1 MNMPK
6 ISVLI
11 PLYNK
16 ENFIKQTLESVLNQ
30 TFTDFEVIIINDGS
44 TDKSGEIV
52 SQFTDERIKFFEQEN
67 LGVSKTRNTGIANAS
82 GELIVFLD
90 ADDYW
95 YPNHLEEIYQ
105 LYLDF
110 PECGIYASRYF
121 MKISEKHRIQTT
133 YKPVVLDDFRGI
145 LPDYFAASMYFR
157 VGLTSAIAIPKKIFQ
172 NEFLFNPELN
182 GHEDLELFTKI
193 AIEKDVAVSDA
204 FTVEYNF
211 AVENQLSKIQFIQ
224 KKIIRF
230 NQFERFEKN
239 NSSLKKFIDLYR
251 LEYGLQFR
259 IIGELEESKLYLKG
273 ITSKIPFKTKVL
285 LKTPSFLLQI
295 LVKIKHFLKKHGFD
309 FSVYH

>member
-1 MNMPK
+1 MPK
-6 ISVLI
+6 IAVII

-16 ENFIKQTLESVLNQ
+16 ENFIKQTLESVLHQ
-30 TFTDFEVIIINDGS
+30 TFTDFEVLIVNDGS
-44 TDKSGEIV
+44 TDKSWEIV
-52 SQFTDERIKFFEQEN
+52 SEFTDERIRLYNQEN
-67 LGVSKTRNTGIANAS
+67 SGVSKTRNTGIANAS

-133 YKPVVLDDFRGI
+133 YKPAVLDDFRGI
-145 LPDYFAASMYFR
+145 LPDYFAASMHFR
-157 VGLTSAIAIPKKIFQ
+157 VGLTSAIAIPKKVFQ

-230 NQFERFEKN
+230 NQFERFEKK
-239 NSSLKKFIDLYR
+239 NSSLKKFLDLYR

-285 LKTPSFLLQI
+285 LKTPSFLLQT
-295 LVKIKHFLKKHGFD
+295 LVKIKHFLKKQGFD

>member
-1 MNMPK
+1 MPK
-6 ISVLI
+6 ISVVI

-16 ENFIKQTLESVLNQ
+16 EKFIKQTLESVLNQ
-30 TFTDFEVIIINDGS
+30 TFADFEVLVINDGS
-44 TDKSGEIV
+44 TDKSWKIV
-52 SQFTDERIKFFEQEN
+52 SDFKDYRIRLYNQEN
-67 LGVSKTRNTGIANAS
+67 SGVSKTRNTGIANAY
-82 GELIVFLD
+82 GDLIVFLD

-95 YPNHLEEIYQ
+95 YPNHLKEIHE

-133 YKPVVLDDFRGI
+133 YKPAVLDDFRGV
-145 LPDYFAASMYFR
+145 LPDYFAASMHFR
-157 VGLTSAIAIPKKIFQ
+157 VGLTSAIAIPKKVFQ
-172 NEFLFNPELN
+172 NKYLFNPELN

-193 AIEKDVAVSDA
+193 AIEKDVAVSNS
-204 FTVEYNF
+204 FTVQYNF

-230 NQFERFEKN
+230 DEFERFEKK
-239 NSSLKKFIDLYR
+239 NSSLKKFLDLYR

-259 IIGELEESKLYLKG
+259 IIGELDESNLYLKG
-273 ITSKIPFKTKVL
+273 ITSKIPFKTKIL
-285 LKTPSFLLQI
+285 LKSPNFLLKI
-295 LVKIKHFLKKHGFD
+295 LVKIKHFLKKQGYD

>member
-1 MNMPK
+1 MPK
-6 ISVLI
+6 IAVVI

-30 TFTDFEVIIINDGS
+30 TFTDFEVLIVNDGS
-44 TDKSGEIV
+44 TDKSWEIV
-52 SQFTDERIKFFEQEN
+52 SEFADERIRLYSQEN
-67 LGVSKTRNTGIANAS
+67 SGVSKTRNTGIANAS

-110 PECGIYASRYF
+110 PECGIYANRYF
-121 MKISEKHRIQTT
+121 MKISEKFRIQTT
-133 YKPVVLDDFRGI
+133 YKPAVLDDFRGI
-145 LPDYFAASMYFR
+145 LPDYFAASMHFR
-157 VGLTSAIAIPKKIFQ
+157 VGLTSAIAIPKKVFK

-230 NQFERFEKN
+230 NQFERFEKK
-239 NSSLKKFIDLYR
+239 NSSLKKFLDLYR

-273 ITSKIPFKTKVL
+273 ITSEIPFKTKVL